1 MIYNYL
7 VKNYNNGDPIFLSE
21 IPSKSKSYLRL
32 AVKKLVDKGLLER
45 FYNGVYFLPYKTIL
59 GTKGKIS
66 FEKFIEKKFL
76 FSSNNEIEGFVGGI
90 RLANM
95 YGFTTQNA
103 SGYDIYSNIA
113 TTKQRVFNFEN
124 RKVNIYKPYVKIN
137 KENIKVL
144 EFLELMCNVY
154 KYSELNNDEIKRKIN
169 EYVKI
174 NSIEFNKVKE
184 YIEYYPDIVYK
195 NIYKAG
201 LMNELV

>member
-1 MIYNYL
+1 MIYNYIL
-7 VKNYNNGDPIFLSE
+7 KKFNYGDPIFLSE

-76 FSSNNEIEGFVGGI
+76 YSSNNEIEGFVGGI

-154 KYSELNNDEIKRKIN
+154 KFSELNNDEIKRKIN

>member
-1 MIYNYL
+1 MIYNYIL
-7 VKNYNNGDPIFLSE
+7 KNFNYGDPIFLSE

-76 FSSNNEIEGFVGGI
+76 YSSNNEIEGFVGGI

-113 TTKQRVFNFEN
+113 TTKQRVFYFEN

-154 KYSELNNDEIKRKIN
+154 KFSELNNDEIKRKIN

>member
-66 FEKFIEKKFL
+66 FEKFLEKKFL
-76 FSSNNEIEGFVGGI
+76 FNNNETLGFIGGV

-103 SGYDIYSNIA
+103 SGYDIYSNAA
-113 TTKQRVFNFEN
+113 TTKQRTLTIDN
-124 RKVNIYKPYVKIN
+124 RKVNVYKPNVKIN
-137 KENIKVL
+137 KGNVKVL

>member
-1 MIYNYL
+1 MIYNYIL
-7 VKNYNNGDPIFLSE
+7 KNFNYGDPIFLSE

-66 FEKFIEKKFL
+66 FKKFLEKKFL
-76 FSSNNEIEGFVGGI
+76 FNNNETLGFIGGV

-137 KENIKVL
+137 KENMKVL

-154 KYSELNNDEIKRKIN
+154 KFSELNNDEIKRKIN

>member
-66 FEKFIEKKFL
+66 FEKFLEKKFL
-76 FSSNNEIEGFVGGI
+76 FSNNETLGFIGGV

-103 SGYDIYSNIA
+103 SGYDIYSNAA

-137 KENIKVL
+137 KDNVKVL
-144 EFLELMCNVY
+144 EFLELMRNVY
-154 KYSELNNDEIKRKIN
+154 KYSELNNEGTKRKIN
-169 EYVKI
+169 EYIEI
-174 NSIEFNKVKE
+174 NNINFNKVKK
-184 YIEYYPDIVYK
+184 YIEYYPDIIYK

-201 LMNELV
+201 LMNKLI